1 MEGESGFMRMF
12 LNGLMESLKE
22 NKITFLW
29 VLLFFL
35 VGIVLGS
42 YTVYYMSD
50 FNRVEITNY
59 FNNFLGFLNGNSVAY
74 TSILVDSIKNVLPM
88 VVIII
93 LLGYTAVGIPI
104 ILMMDLAKGYVIGF
118 TFSLIVSILGG
129 KGLMLVLSG
138 LMLQN
143 LIFIPIIM
151 LISILAIKHS
161 MTKLK
166 MGASRERIK
175 LDISKTYLNFQ
186 GLLSLFIISG
196 ILIETYISPNL
207 IRLVISR

>member
-1 MEGESGFMRMF
+1 MRMF
-12 LNGLMESLKE
+12 FSGLMESLKE

-50 FNRVEITNY
+50 FNRVEITTY
-59 FNNFLGFLNGNSVAY
+59 FNNFLEFLGGNSVSY
-74 TSILVDSIKNVLPM
+74 TSILIDSIKSILPM
-88 VVIII
+88 VAIIV
-93 LLGYTAVGIPI
+93 LLGYTAVGTPI

-118 TFSLIVSILGG
+118 TFSLIVSMLRS
-129 KGLMLVLSG
+129 KGIMLVLSG

-151 LISILAIKHS
+151 LISVLAIRHS
-161 MTKLK
+161 VTKLK
-166 MGASRERIK
+166 MGVSRDRVK
-175 LDISKTYLNFQ
+175 LDVSRAYLNFQ
-186 GLLSLFIISG
+186 GLLSLIIISG

>member
-1 MEGESGFMRMF
+1 MRMF
-12 LNGLMESLKE
+12 FSGLMESLKE

-50 FNRVEITNY
+50 FNRVEITTY
-59 FNNFLGFLNGNSVAY
+59 FNNFLEFLGGNSVSY
-74 TSILVDSIKNVLPM
+74 TSILVDSVKSILPM
-88 VVIII
+88 VVIIV
-93 LLGYTAVGIPI
+93 LLGYTAVGTPI

-118 TFSLIVSILGG
+118 TFSLIVSMLGS
-129 KGLMLVLSG
+129 KGVMLVLSG

-151 LISILAIKHS
+151 LISVLAIRHS
-161 MTKLK
+161 VTKLK
-166 MGASRERIK
+166 MGVSRERVK
-175 LDISKTYLNFQ
+175 LDVSRAYLNFQ
-186 GLLSLFIISG
+186 GLLSLIIISG

-207 IRLVISR
+207 IRLVISRWFL

>member
-1 MEGESGFMRMF
+1 MRMF
-12 LNGLMESLKE
+12 FSGLMESLKE

-50 FNRVEITNY
+50 FNRVEITTY
-59 FNNFLGFLNGNSVAY
+59 FNNFLEFLGGNSVAY
-74 TSILVDSIKNVLPM
+74 TSILVDSIKSILPM
-88 VVIII
+88 VVIIV
-93 LLGYTAVGIPI
+93 LLGYTAVGTPI

-118 TFSLIVSILGG
+118 TFSLIVSMLGS
-129 KGLMLVLSG
+129 KGVMLVLSG

-151 LISILAIKHS
+151 LISVLAIRHS
-161 MTKLK
+161 VTKLK
-166 MGASRERIK
+166 MGVSRDRVK
-175 LDISKTYLNFQ
+175 LDVSRAYLNFQ
-186 GLLSLFIISG
+186 GLLSLIIISG

-207 IRLVISR
+207 IRLVISRWFL

>member
-1 MEGESGFMRMF
+1 MRMF
-12 LNGLMESLKE
+12 FSGLMESLKE

-50 FNRVEITNY
+50 FNRVEITTY
-59 FNNFLGFLNGNSVAY
+59 FNNFLEFLGGNSVSY
-74 TSILVDSIKNVLPM
+74 TSILVDSVKSILPM
-88 VVIII
+88 VVIIV
-93 LLGYTAVGIPI
+93 LLGYTAVGTPI

-118 TFSLIVSILGG
+118 TFSLIVSMLGS
-129 KGLMLVLSG
+129 KGFMLVLSG

-151 LISILAIKHS
+151 LISVLAIRHS
-161 MTKLK
+161 VTKLK
-166 MGASRERIK
+166 MGVSRDRVK
-175 LDISKTYLNFQ
+175 LDVSRAYLNFQ
-186 GLLSLFIISG
+186 GLLSLIIISG

>member
-1 MEGESGFMRMF
+1 MRMF
-12 LNGLMESLKE
+12 FSGLMESLKE

-50 FNRVEITNY
+50 FNRVEITTY
-59 FNNFLGFLNGNSVAY
+59 FNNFLEFLGGNSVAY
-74 TSILVDSIKNVLPM
+74 TSILVDSIKSILPM
-88 VVIII
+88 VVIIV
-93 LLGYTAVGIPI
+93 LLGYTAVGTPI

-118 TFSLIVSILGG
+118 TFSLIVSMLGS
-129 KGLMLVLSG
+129 KGVMLVLSG

-151 LISILAIKHS
+151 LISVLAIRHS
-161 MTKLK
+161 VTKLK
-166 MGASRERIK
+166 MGVSRDRVK
-175 LDISKTYLNFQ
+175 LDVSRAYLNFQ
-186 GLLSLFIISG
+186 GLLSLIIISV